1 MKLKQKDLKDLANKI
16 NEIAELEGEDQIDP
30 SQSYDDL
37 YQDLVN
43 AVAGS
48 EDTENNEPEVE
59 ILEDDKEDFT
69 ENQWNILAELGCPA
83 AGGESEEEE
92 EEGSDE
98 EDETEE
104 EEEPDDDEEEE
115 GEDEDEEDEPEEE
128 EDEVPSEDE
137 IKSMKKKDL
146 KQVVEDHELQVDTSQ
161 KLDALRD
168 EVIDALHGSEEE
180 EEEEEEPEEEE
191 EAEEG
196 VTYEDLQKMTK
207 KKDLK
212 TVIEE
217 YELDV
222 DASDYKKVDDLR
234 EAIAEALELVEPE
247 EGEEEE
253 EPEEEELTLED
264 LNKMT
269 KKNELKQVIKDNDLD
284 VDASEYK
291 KVNDLRDAVAEALDL
306 AEEEEEEAEVPAY
319 DEIMAMAKKSLK
331 QVIEEHELDID
342 PDDHKKAELQK
353 VVAKALGYEVEEKKS
368 KQKSGSK
375 EKGSKKGEKK
385 ESKVKKIAELL
396 LEKDGKSTPRELVEE
411 AENRGLS
418 PSTMRSA
425 LSHCKKEDQLERYH
439 MPEVIVKDEDTGIIM
454 LKSTYDKKKKKSS
467 ASKGKKD
474 TSKSSSK
481 GSSKGTKKGKK

>member
-104 EEEPDDDEEEE
+104 EEEPDDDDEEEE

-247 EGEEEE
+247 EDEEEE
-253 EPEEEELTLED
+253 EP
-264 LNKMT
+264 
-269 KKNELKQVIKDNDLD
+269 
-284 VDASEYK
+284 
-291 KVNDLRDAVAEALDL
+291 
-306 AEEEEEEAEVPAY
+306 EEEEAEVPAY

-353 VVAKALGYEVEEKKS
+353 VVAKALGYEVEEKES

-454 LKSTYDKKKKKSS
+454 LKSTYDNKKKKSS

-481 GSSKGTKKGKK
+481 GSSKGTKKGKE